1 MGVPGR
7 WFIPAFLVLASDTGA
22 QGHLIQGVVVDSAGS
37 AVPYANIIA
46 TGFGRRVAAGANA
59 VQPNTIAGIEV
70 YARSVTAP
78 PKYQSLNGRCGVM
91 LIWTKMMTRGG
102 AEFAETSSQTAFL
115 GDSTPPGDK
124 GSLTYGAAA
133 GPIAGILLR

>member
-1 MGVPGR
+1 LRVLA
-7 WFIPAFLVLASDTGA
+7 WWCIPASLVLSNETIA
-22 QGHLIQGVVVDSAGS
+22 QGRVIQGAVVDSAG
-37 AVPYANIIA
+37 APVPYANIIA

-91 LIWTKMMTRGG
+91 LIWTK
-102 AEFAETSSQTAFL
+102 
-115 GDSTPPGDK
+115 
-124 GSLTYGAAA
+124 
-133 GPIAGILLR
+133 